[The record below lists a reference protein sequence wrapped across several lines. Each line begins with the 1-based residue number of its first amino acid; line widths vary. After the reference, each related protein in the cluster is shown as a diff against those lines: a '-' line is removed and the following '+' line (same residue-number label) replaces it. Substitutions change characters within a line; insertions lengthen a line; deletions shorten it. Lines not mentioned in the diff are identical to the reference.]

1 MDTRAASARQL
12 RALSNEEGMRIALVV
27 HKYPP
32 ASVGGTEIYTQNLA
46 RELSARGHQV
56 FVFYRD
62 EGGAKGQLQLKW
74 EQRDGARLCQVS
86 RAYDPES
93 ASPLAQFLDTFL
105 NADVEQAFGT
115 FLDEARPDV
124 VHFQHVALLSYRLIG
139 QAKDAGLP
147 VVLTLHDYWF
157 QCSVSQLVWP
167 DAQVCEGKALGLNC
181 ARCVLAARVRPS
193 LLPFLRPLGAP
204 FLQARDALV
213 RGAALKADRLIAPSQ
228 FLIQKYLDVG
238 FPAKRIVHLENGLD
252 IERIRRYPRQ
262 PSSED
267 RVRFVFLGSLAWQKG
282 VHVLVEA
289 FRGIPAEKAALR
301 IYGSPTVFP
310 DYADRLRS
318 MADSDNTSFE
328 GLVPNEEVGR
338 VLADADVAVVPS
350 LWYENSPVVI
360 QEAFAAGVPVIAS
373 RIGALSE
380 KVQHGVNGFLF
391 TPGDVAAL
399 REVVHSII
407 EHPAQIKD
415 LKMHTLGPVT
425 VQGHVDV
432 LLRLYQALVN

>member
-1 MDTRAASARQL
+1 
-12 RALSNEEGMRIALVV
+12 MRIALVV

-62 EGGAKGQLQLKW
+62 EGGAKGQLQANW
-74 EQRDGARLCQVS
+74 EQRDGARLYKVS

-93 ASPLAQFLDTFL
+93 ASPLAGFLDTFL

-115 FLDEARPDV
+115 FLDQARPDV
-124 VHFQHVALLSYRLIG
+124 VHFQHVMLLSCRLIG
-139 QAKDAGLP
+139 QAKEAGLP
-147 VVLTLHDYWF
+147 VLLTLHDYWF

-167 DAQVCEGKALGLNC
+167 DAQVCRGKALGLNC

-193 LLPFLRPLGAP
+193 LLPFLRPLAAP

-213 RGAALKADRLIAPSQ
+213 KDAALKADRLLSPSQ
-228 FLIQKYLDVG
+228 FLIQKYLEVG
-238 FPAKRIVHLENGLD
+238 FPLERTVHLENGLD
-252 IERIRRYPRQ
+252 VERLRRYPRR
-262 PSSED
+262 PSSD
-267 RVRFVFLGSLAWQKG
+267 GRARFVFLGSLAWQKG

-289 FRGIPAEKAALR
+289 FRGIPAEKATLR
-301 IYGSPTVFP
+301 IYGSPMVFP
-310 DYADRLRS
+310 DYAERLRR
-318 MADSDNTSFE
+318 MADPDNTSFE

-380 KVQHGVNGFLF
+380 KVQHGVSGFLF

-399 REVVHSII
+399 REVVDSVI
-407 EHPAQIKD
+407 EHPSQLEDFRARIPAPS
-415 LKMHTLGPVT
+415 TL
-425 VQGHVDV
+425 QEHVA
-432 LLRLYQALVN
+432 LLNELYQILAN